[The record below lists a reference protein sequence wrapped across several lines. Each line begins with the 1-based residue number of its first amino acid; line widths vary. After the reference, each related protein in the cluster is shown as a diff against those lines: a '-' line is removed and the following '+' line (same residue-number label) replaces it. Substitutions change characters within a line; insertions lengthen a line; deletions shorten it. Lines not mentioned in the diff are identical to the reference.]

1 MWNKRGSYM
10 HMPTSIWFNEAS
22 FPFIFLSY
30 LLVSY
35 IEGIFLCLATIILNG
50 NMFNL
55 GADF

>member
-1 MWNKRGSYM
+1 M